1 MGNVYRANDRLTGQ
15 DVALKRVI
23 TADELLASTYGDTS
37 YNPRLA
43 LAQEF
48 EALASLRHPHIIAVL
63 DYGFDDERQP
73 YFTMDLLEN
82 AKTIV
87 EAGHR
92 QPLAAKITL
101 LVQVLQ
107 ALAYIHRRGL
117 VHRDLKPGNVLVAPT
132 LPGAGSLNGVAGVGV
147 VKVLDFGLSVDINKA
162 TGTVGTLYYM
172 APEVLRGVLAG
183 PPADLYAVGVLAYEL
198 FAGHNPFRD
207 SDSVTVLDR
216 ILNVTPNVAV
226 LEVPQP
232 VQRLLE
238 RLLAKEIANRYTSA
252 DEVIRDL
259 SAAIDQPV
267 PVETEAT
274 RESFLQ
280 AARLVGREAELKQL
294 TEALSQALDSR
305 GGAWLVAGES
315 GVGKSRLLDELRTRA
330 LVRGALVL
338 RGQAVSDGGSPYEE
352 WRYPLRQLALIT
364 DLSPDQAA
372 ILKTLLPDI
381 ERLLGR
387 AVPDAPA
394 LDAQAAQKRLFATV
408 AEIVSQQATPL
419 LILLEDLHWS
429 GAESLALLAWL
440 NRLASGRSLLLVGNY
455 RDDERPELPTLL
467 PEMSHIKLH
476 RLDNEAIARLS
487 ESMLGVAGRQA
498 EVLSLLRQETEGNP
512 FFVVEV
518 VRALAEEAGQLDKI
532 GSRALPTHVFTG
544 GLQRLVERRLN
555 RVPARYQPLLQIAA
569 VAGRALDLKALAA
582 LTPYSS
588 LLSPHSSVL
597 PLDLEEFLTA
607 CANAAVVE
615 KQGDQWH
622 FAHDKL
628 RTGLLA
634 NLPADRQQ
642 QFHRQIAQAIEQA
655 YPGPATESTRL
666 AHHWSAAGN
675 RLKEAHYAALAG
687 DQALSV

>member
-172 APEVLRGVLAG
+172 APEVLRGVSAG

-280 AARLVGREAELKQL
+280 AARLVGR
-294 TEALSQALDSR
+294 
-305 GGAWLVAGES
+305 
-315 GVGKSRLLDELRTRA
+315 
-330 LVRGALVL
+330 
-338 RGQAVSDGGSPYEE
+338 
-352 WRYPLRQLALIT
+352 
-364 DLSPDQAA
+364 
-372 ILKTLLPDI
+372 
-381 ERLLGR
+381 
-387 AVPDAPA
+387 
-394 LDAQAAQKRLFATV
+394 
-408 AEIVSQQATPL
+408 
-419 LILLEDLHWS
+419 
-429 GAESLALLAWL
+429 
-440 NRLASGRSLLLVGNY
+440 
-455 RDDERPELPTLL
+455 
-467 PEMSHIKLH
+467 
-476 RLDNEAIARLS
+476 
-487 ESMLGVAGRQA
+487 
-498 EVLSLLRQETEGNP
+498 
-512 FFVVEV
+512 
-518 VRALAEEAGQLDKI
+518 
-532 GSRALPTHVFTG
+532 
-544 GLQRLVERRLN
+544 
-555 RVPARYQPLLQIAA
+555 
-569 VAGRALDLKALAA
+569 
-582 LTPYSS
+582 
-588 LLSPHSSVL
+588 
-597 PLDLEEFLTA
+597 
-607 CANAAVVE
+607 
-615 KQGDQWH
+615 
-622 FAHDKL
+622 
-628 RTGLLA
+628 
-634 NLPADRQQ
+634 
-642 QFHRQIAQAIEQA
+642 
-655 YPGPATESTRL
+655 
-666 AHHWSAAGN
+666 
-675 RLKEAHYAALAG
+675 
-687 DQALSV
+687 